1 MKWANDWNAFSCPS
15 LTHLLAYFAW
25 PSADGNEGGKH
36 HMIKATVSSG
46 KLWILNIQIGDK
58 RWIRGQDKEAQGV
71 MESFIV
77 A

>member
-1 MKWANDWNAFSCPS
+1 
-15 LTHLLAYFAW
+15 
-25 PSADGNEGGKH
+25 
-36 HMIKATVSSG
+36 MIKATVSSG
-46 KLWILNIQIGDK
+46 KLWILNVQIGDK